1 MPTTEITIDGE
12 TREVEVDGCD
22 WRSAEPDVGIM
33 AGYYEGYVVW
43 HWSENRQMTMDEHD
57 KISGD
62 EDERLREL
70 VNEDTNGP
78 EEPDPDFLRDRKID
92 DELMGLD

>member
-12 TREVEVDGCD
+12 TREVEVEGDT
-22 WRSAEPDVGIM
+22 WQSAEPDVGIM
-33 AGYYEGYVVW
+33 NGYWEEFTVW
-43 HWSENRQMTMDEHD
+43 HWSEARKFTQDEYD
-57 KISGD
+57 KISEAD
-62 EDERLREL
+62 EERIREF
-70 VNEDTNGP
+70 VNTDCDGP